1 MELKEG
7 EKQEVRV
14 ILQLHRKADYSN
26 ERQVQKIYAVLK
38 TKRFRSE
45 LGKKYFEN
53 IQNLVEGGYKASY
66 CSICEEPLQEKEFCI
81 CQQCSEKI
89 TEQCKANEPRQ
100 QKKEKA
106 ENTLDKKVD
115 TGKDTVDSTQKEN
128 VEDIEDTLQQER
140 EFDKSTSVEQQE
152 KTRRKLSKRVKKI
165 ATIVIAL
172 LVVVVMVCFGICLM
186 NQKSNKDFSFSK
198 KDFIEVF
205 QQNLSY
211 YNLSL
216 GEEMM
221 PDKDCYQYTIL
232 PTTDSL
238 LLFEND
244 RGYIQ
249 GIELF
254 LQGTDDES
262 RVRQLLLMSLVNITL
277 YENMTIEESS
287 NLISELAKNRGNMK
301 YEEEE
306 WHLMLDEEKVY
317 YLIIKQQ
324 NSEIAMESQNTEL
337 DDVKESFTQKEIT
350 DDLETDKR
358 TSDQNQNM
366 EARELSSYLGRQY
379 DELEAVLGESEAVVN
394 ESTRYFKE
402 YGVSCI
408 YSATGEI
415 VYLDCDAETEKEVS
429 LYGIQIG
436 MSKENVIECLKDCG
450 YTGYQEDTRD
460 WELTV
465 KIDDSAYKLT
475 ITFIDDK
482 AGLICMAK
490 ES

>member
-7 EKQEVRV
+7 EKQEVGV
-14 ILQLHRKADYSN
+14 ILQLHRKLDYSN
-26 ERQVQKIYAVLK
+26 ERQVQKLYTVLK
-38 TKRFRSE
+38 TKEIHSK
-45 LGKKYFEN
+45 LGKMYFEN
-53 IQNLVEGGYKASY
+53 LQNLVEDGFKASH
-66 CSICEEPLQEKEFCI
+66 CGICEETLQEKEFCI

-89 TEQCKANEPRQ
+89 LEQCKVNKPQ
-100 QKKEKA
+100 QEEKIEKA
-106 ENTLDKKVD
+106 ESTMTQKAD
-115 TGKDTVDSTQKEN
+115 TAVLTQKES
-128 VEDIEDTLQQER
+128 VEDIEEDTLQQER
-140 EFDKSTSVEQQE
+140 KSDKSTSVEQQE

-165 ATIVIAL
+165 ATIAIAL
-172 LVVVVMVCFGICLM
+172 LVVVVMVCFGICFM
-186 NQKSNKDFSFSK
+186 NPKSNNDFPFSK

-205 QQNLSY
+205 LQNLSY

-244 RGYIQ
+244 RGRIQ

-287 NLISELAKNRGNMK
+287 DLISELAKNQGSMK
-301 YEEEE
+301 YQEEE

-324 NSEIAMESQNTEL
+324 NSEIAMESQNSEL
-337 DDVKESFTQKEIT
+337 DDVKESFSQKELT
-350 DDLETDKR
+350 DDLETDKG

-366 EARELSSYLGRQY
+366 EVRELSSYLGRQY

-408 YSATGEI
+408 YTATGEI
-415 VYLDCDAETEKEVS
+415 VYLDCDAETEKKVS

-436 MSKENVIECLKDCG
+436 MPKENVIEYLKDYG
-450 YTGYQEDTRD
+450 YTGYQEDTSD